1 MPKITFG
8 GQAHLAK
15 SKLDDVEAY
24 DEALLGLPPK
34 GIYRLRV
41 KRLTIR
47 KNSKQDWMLNA
58 VGEIAEP
65 STSPKAKY
73 NAYGCWFNLNVNEKG
88 ARGINAFLDALSG
101 GSQVVKDK
109 FWGGSGVKVSE
120 DRLKPVVLAIGPLKI
135 NPEGMYAHALLRN
148 GTDQTGTKRLDV
160 DRFLMRNGAPEE
172 SDLDNED
179 DGDEIIVVD
188 ADAIDEGE
196 YVRDA
201 ETEDGMQIPDEGETG
216 DGIIGDTSDVDDYED
231 EEEYV
236 EQVPEVPEETA
247 ADVQDV
253 ADDEPPF

>member
-8 GQAHLAK
+8 GQAHLAN

-65 STSPKAKY
+65 KDSSKAKY

-101 GSQVVKDK
+101 GNQAVREK
-109 FWGGSGVKVSE
+109 FWGNGIKVSE
-120 DRLKPVVLAIGPLKI
+120 DKAKPSVLAIGPLKI

-148 GTDQTGTKRLDV
+148 GTDQTGAKKLDV

-172 SDLDNED
+172 ADLDNED
-179 DGDEIIVVD
+179 GDDEIIVVD
-188 ADAIDEGE
+188 ADAI
-196 YVRDA
+196 
-201 ETEDGMQIPDEGETG
+201 DEGETG
-216 DGIIGDTSDVDDYED
+216 DGIIGDTSDVDDYEN
-231 EEEYV
+231 EEEFV
-236 EQVPEVPEETA
+236 EEVPEAPEETA
-247 ADVQDV
+247 ADIHDD
-253 ADDEPPF
+253 ANDEPPF